1 MELLLAVTV
10 VRCGCGHWR
19 CRPRRCVCPPVVVA
33 QMVAKLRSSGVLAT
47 IRKLKGLPPA
57 TTAPVPTVGAGGGK
71 KGGKSSARCPPAD
84 CVPQTAPPG
93 VDDTDFQ
100 RLTMFELTRRP

>member
-1 MELLLAVTV
+1 
-10 VRCGCGHWR
+10 
-19 CRPRRCVCPPVVVA
+19 
-33 QMVAKLRSSGVLAT
+33 MVAKLRSSGVLAT

-100 RLTMFELTRRP
+100 RLTMFELLTSRCDDVPYSELRLAGAGPGRK